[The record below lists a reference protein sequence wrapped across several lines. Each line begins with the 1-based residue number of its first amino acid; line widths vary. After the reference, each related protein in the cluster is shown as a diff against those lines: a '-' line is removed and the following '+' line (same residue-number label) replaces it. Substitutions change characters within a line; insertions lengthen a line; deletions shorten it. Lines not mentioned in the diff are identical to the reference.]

1 MPELPFSDFGLKWF
15 EDIVAKIIEWFRNE
29 LVEGLLNTTISLL
42 ETPLPDGQGT
52 ALIFSK
58 PNESDEIWYSIYE
71 ATVAGEMMVIGLLI
85 LFLCVQGRHFIRI
98 FNFSSAY
105 ESRKARRSSWTGA
118 FLILAWY
125 WIAVLVLYFV
135 QALTIGLVPNM
146 KQVAGSLVEI
156 LPQAA
161 GSPGLTLVMAVL
173 GGLSMV
179 ALKALFFLREVLL
192 YVYLYGMP
200 VGIAIAFGNIPV
212 LSNIARGITSQ
223 FVPLAVLPLPAAML
237 FRGYE
242 LLFAGDTQL
251 PVEGD
256 FLQYLVV
263 VSLPMMALYVTWKSF
278 KYASPLAARVIG
290 GVGRGAMLAG
300 TAAAAGYVGGPAA
313 AAAGAKWGPKAA
325 AGSAL
330 ASRQYSSTTEQ
341 PDVTPLPAATDTDGD
356 QQQGGVPKYR
366 RPENDPGYY

>member
-1 MPELPFSDFGLKWF
+1 MPDIPFSDFGIKWF
-15 EDIVAKIIEWFRNE
+15 EDIIQKIIEWFSVE
-29 LVEGLLNTTISLL
+29 LLDGLRSATISLL
-42 ETPLPDGQGT
+42 ETPLPEGQGT
-52 ALIFSK
+52 SLIFSK
-58 PNESDEIWYSIYE
+58 PAESDEIWHSIFE
-71 ATVAGEMMVIGLLI
+71 TTVAGEMMVFGLLI
-85 LFLCVQGRHFIRI
+85 LFLSVQGRHFIRI
-98 FNFSSAY
+98 FNFGSSY
-105 ESRKARRSSWTGA
+105 ESRKTRRSAWTGA
-118 FLILAWY
+118 FLIVSWY
-125 WIAVLVLYFV
+125 WIAVLALYFV
-135 QALTIGLVPNM
+135 QALTIGLVPD
-146 KQVAGSLVEI
+146 VSRLGYALAEA

-161 GSPGLTLVMAVL
+161 GSPGLTLVMAML

-179 ALKALFFLREVLL
+179 ALEALFFLREVLL
-192 YVYLYGMP
+192 YVYLFGMP
-200 VGIAIAFGNIPV
+200 IGIAIAFGNIPV
-212 LSNIARGITSQ
+212 LSDIARGIISQ

-242 LLFAGDTQL
+242 LLFVGDTQM
-251 PVEGD
+251 PVETD
-256 FLQYLVV
+256 FLQFLVV
-263 VSLPMMALYVTWKSF
+263 ISLPMMALYVTWKSF
-278 KYASPLAARVIG
+278 KYASPLAAKVIG

-341 PDVTPLPAATDTDGD
+341 PDVTPPPAATDTDGD